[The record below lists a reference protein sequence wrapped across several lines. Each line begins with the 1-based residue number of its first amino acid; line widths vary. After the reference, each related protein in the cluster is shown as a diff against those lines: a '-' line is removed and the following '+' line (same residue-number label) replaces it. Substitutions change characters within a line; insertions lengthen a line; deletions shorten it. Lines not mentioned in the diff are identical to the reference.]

1 MTKASEIS
9 WKFLSIYLSHLWCS
23 TNLHSSALGC
33 ITLDQDC
40 TIAINQELSRIGLH
54 CHIIHEGL
62 QSWRTVSVTTSSQWS
77 GSCVGCCLFFFFFP
91 STFSLI
97 CIWGTLLLCRG
108 KFKSVS
114 FYFAWSKDRLFT
126 LLQAKVCGS
135 IHWCESWCM
144 PEGSRVRAG
153 SLGSNNDVSG

>member
-9 WKFLSIYLSHLWCS
+9 WKYLSIYLSHFWCS

-77 GSCVGCCLFFFFFP
+77 GSCVGCCFFFFFSP
-91 STFSLI
+91 QQFPLFAYEGH
-97 CIWGTLLLCRG
+97 C
-108 KFKSVS
+108 
-114 FYFAWSKDRLFT
+114 YFVGESSKVYPFT
-126 LLQAKVCGS
+126 LAGVRTDYLHCCRQRCVETFTGV
-135 IHWCESWCM
+135 
-144 PEGSRVRAG
+144 RVGACLKA
-153 SLGSNNDVSG
+153 LGWGQGL